1 MSEKEDRL
9 KNIRDNISPS
19 ARKRRKTTDIVFRNI
34 FLAAGIFSAIMIVII
49 FLFVG
54 GKGIAPFL
62 PGYGEGLESV
72 SQQNVFSFLTGMS
85 WKQPFY
91 GVLFIVINTL
101 LTAFLAALLSFPIS
115 VLSALFIVKVSP
127 KKLRP
132 IFTTVVELLAAI
144 PSVVYG
150 VFASANIT
158 SLVNNIASMF
168 GQSTHGGLSTLSVAL
183 LLAIMIYPTITSIS
197 INAIAAVD
205 KNLELG
211 SLALGASKTQTNF
224 KVVLS
229 SAKSGIFAGLIL
241 GLGRAFGE
249 ATAVSM
255 VAGNATTGPNWN
267 LFEITRTLTS
277 TMLSGLHETSG
288 LDYDIRFSI
297 GIVLM
302 GIVLLTNLAIQLVKR
317 KIGGIGRE

>member
-1 MSEKEDRL
+1 MSDKEI
-9 KNIRDNISPS
+9 KIGNVRDNISPK
-19 ARKRRKTTDIVFRNI
+19 ARKRREFVDVFFRNL
-34 FLAAGIFSAIMIVII
+34 FLVAGVIAAIMIVII

-62 PGYGEGLESV
+62 PGYDAGKQSV
-72 SQQNVFSFLTGMS
+72 LSFLSGMT
-85 WKQPFY
+85 WRPDQNPPVY
-91 GVLFIVINTL
+91 GVLFVIINTL
-101 LTAFLAALLSFPIS
+101 VTAFLAALLSFPIS

-132 IFTTVVELLAAI
+132 VFTTIVELLAAI

-150 VFASANIT
+150 VFAAANIT
-158 SLVNNIASMF
+158 SLVDHLAGLF
-168 GQSTHGGLSTLSVAL
+168 GQSTHGGLSMLSVAL
-183 LLAIMIYPTITSIS
+183 LLAIMIYPTITSIA

-229 SAKSGIFAGLIL
+229 AAKSGIFAGLIL

-255 VAGNATTGPNWN
+255 VAGNAMSGPSWN
-267 LFEITRTLTS
+267 PFDMTRTLTS
-277 TMLSGLHETSG
+277 TMLSGLHETTG
-288 LDYDIRFSI
+288 LDYDIRFSV

-302 GIVLLTNLAIQLVKR
+302 IIVLLTNLSIQLVK
-317 KIGGIGRE
+317 KNIGGVGRE